1 MDANAGLR
9 AQQKQRA
16 REKDAI
22 FAQEGL
28 KFFNKEVSLERSL
41 NRNVIGYGRD
51 LSDAYVQAI
60 IGQGKGRLAVQQVA
74 TAYFAKKQVDEGGR
88 SRTFGRARYQQL
100 LAKRAE
106 VDSVV
111 DNIFRRNTAYAQ
123 EGARR
128 KYLSANAQAREAL
141 GIPAAYGAPVM
152 LSPTNRLGGALQIA
166 SQVASIAGTI
176 MTGFPGLGAGPVGPL
191 GNPLSQFTSMSTG
204 IGSGLATQGIL
215 PYTIASDIKLKEN
228 IEQVGTSPQGYK
240 IYEFNY
246 KGGDVRFRGAMAQD
260 VLQKN
265 PMAVGIDQNYLTVD
279 YSKIDVNM
287 EVA

>member
-28 KFFNKEVSLERSL
+28 KFFNKEVSLERTL
-41 NRNVIGYGRD
+41 NRNVMGYGRD

-176 MTGFPGLGAGPVGPL
+176 MTGFPGMFSGPAAVTPFAPAGGTFGTNIL
-191 GNPLSQFTSMSTG
+191 SNPAISFG
-204 IGSGLATQGIL
+204 GL
-215 PYTIASDIKLKEN
+215 ASDIKLKEN
-228 IEQVGTSPQGYK
+228 IEEVGVSPQGYK